1 MRRVTKPR
9 PPRSPHCVEPLLVR
23 AQGCTSR
30 AQVSSASPNPG
41 PHIPIPTVA
50 SREARQASS
59 CGVPFPPPH
68 WRLSQSSTSTHA
80 PYITGTNVGR
90 AAGGESGR
98 HKPFQARRVGSDQ
111 MVGCVTGPP
120 SASLGWP
127 LANGPHPD
135 QAEGGW
141 GRAAADWTRARR
153 DGGWGP
159 AHPHL
164 PHSVLRTRRR

>member
-1 MRRVTKPR
+1 MRL
-9 PPRSPHCVEPLLVR
+9 S
-23 AQGCTSR
+23 G
-30 AQVSSASPNPG
+30 
-41 PHIPIPTVA
+41 
-50 SREARQASS
+50 ARQASS

-98 HKPFQARRVGSDQ
+98 HKPFQARRAGSDQ

-127 LANGPHPD
+127 LANGPPPD
-135 QAEGGW
+135 QAGGGW

-159 AHPHL
+159 AHSHP
-164 PHSVLRTRRR
+164 PHSVHRTWRRTCSSGSRCRSFAGVQCSVGTPGARECDASRTCVRPASLEVGG